1 MKKYLIKKSI
11 KNQLALLILVT
22 FFNFLRFL
30 MHFRIDKGRDS
41 YSKAPRL
48 IAIITT
54 KTTTAVI
61 TKTTVCQSI
70 NYNAKNQTGEVQR
83 RLHQN

>member
-11 KNQLALLILVT
+11 KNQLALLMLVT

-30 MHFRIDKGRDS
+30 MRFRIDKGRDS

-48 IAIITT
+48 ITTITT
-54 KTTTAVI
+54 TTTAVI
-61 TKTTVCQSI
+61 TKTAAYQSI
-70 NYNAKNQTGEVQR
+70 NYNAKSQTGEVQR